1 MRESGRC
8 RERKIDGWRW
18 RERGESEREI
28 NIEREVWREGE
39 RKGGR

>member
-1 MRESGRC
+1 MGEVEREM
-8 RERKIDGWRW
+8 DGWRW

-28 NIEREVWREGE
+28 KIEREMLREGE